1 MMGQVI
7 DLIPDSPKYQ
17 HKNRTTDSKENYM

>member
-7 DLIPDSPKYQ
+7 DLIPDSLKY
-17 HKNRTTDSKENYM
+17 HYKNLTTDSKENYM